1 MIKTKT
7 VKNGITKS
15 TYYFTHYSYPVFFI
29 LFPLHIY
36 CISVL
41 EYFNEFFICSL
52 GIFIIA
58 ALTDWYDG
66 WLARKFNYITTW
78 GKFWDPLADKI
89 LTSSAF
95 LGFAIL
101 GVVELWMVIIILV
114 RDFIV
119 TGLRAY
125 ADYKNFSFPTSYYAK
140 WKTFIQ
146 MTFLY
151 YLLAVYIGSHT
162 EQIYTGNEQLFSLLM
177 NEYLVYFTMLLI
189 TLITFHS
196 GVDYLYKNR
205 TLIAKLIR
213 NKN

>member
-1 MIKTKT
+1 MVLPNQLTILRIILT
-7 VKNGITKS
+7 
-15 TYYFTHYSYPVFFI
+15 PFF
-29 LFPLHIY
+29 LFFFLSSDPLYKKI
-36 CISVL
+36 
-41 EYFNEFFICSL
+41 SL